1 MCVGATLSGCHLGF
15 WYGVPLVS
23 AGCRVRLRGVPLARW
38 REGYTRTLHYCVV
51 QGYDQARHSVASVM
65 AVCYWAGGVPPWLLV
80 WGGGAGALSGCHLG
94 FWYGGAGLTRMRHDA
109 EAWVPVAG
117 CGMGRHGAENRKAVS
132 LIIRGCIK
140 NKLFDTLFLY
150 IAIESAK
157 IIKRPIFGDFPKIF
171 DSRGV

>member
-1 MCVGATLSGCHLGF
+1 MCVGAALSGWLLGF

-80 WGGGAGALSGCHLG
+80 WGRYRAVGVPSWLLVWGCWADAGA
-94 FWYGGAGLTRMRHDA
+94 
-109 EAWVPVAG
+109 P
-117 CGMGRHGAENRKAVS
+117 
-132 LIIRGCIK
+132 
-140 NKLFDTLFLY
+140 
-150 IAIESAK
+150 
-157 IIKRPIFGDFPKIF
+157 
-171 DSRGV
+171 

>member
-1 MCVGATLSGCHLGF
+1 MGGYF
-15 WYGVPLVS
+15 VS

-80 WGGGAGALSGCHLG
+80 WGGLVRYRDAILASGMG
-94 FWYGGAGLTRMRHDA
+94 TWGRSRGRHNA

-117 CGMGRHGAENRKAVS
+117 CGMVRDGAENRKAVS
-132 LIIRGCIK
+132 LIITLYYAVVQGLAGLYKECVPKVRSCII
-140 NKLFDTLFLY
+140 DRITCQ
-150 IAIESAK
+150 
-157 IIKRPIFGDFPKIF
+157 
-171 DSRGV
+171 